1 MLTPLTWAPA
11 DHRCAFTIRTAGLS
25 DSTHWEN
32 VWVSAVALAGLCA
45 RQGMQGR
52 EIQLGKFVDFVA
64 TSRSLQMLFIGDDH
78 HLATFL
84 TDPAIANADLS

>member
-1 MLTPLTWAPA
+1 MLTLLIWALA

-25 DSTHWEN
+25 DSTPWESL
-32 VWVSAVALAGLCA
+32 WVSAVELAGLCA

-52 EIQLGKFVDFVA
+52 EIQLGKSVDFVA
-64 TSRSLQMLFIGDDH
+64 ISRSLQMLFLGHDH

-84 TDPAIANADLS
+84 TDPAIDDADLS